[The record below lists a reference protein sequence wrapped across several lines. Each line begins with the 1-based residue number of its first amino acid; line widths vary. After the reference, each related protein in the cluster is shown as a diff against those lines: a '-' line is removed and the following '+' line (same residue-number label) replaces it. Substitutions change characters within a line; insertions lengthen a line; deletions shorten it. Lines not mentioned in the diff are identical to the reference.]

1 MKHLKHS
8 DHGALRYTVGS
19 ASVESE
25 PPAAAAAVAD
35 GEVSGAVWEQ
45 VFSFVGDKSLSS
57 VPLNPLTAT
66 EKALAGLCA
75 ARSRLFQVRKHG
87 TLDFFG
93 SDVAGVAIGGWETK
107 LGELVSEAEQRLQD
121 VKDNARKEA
130 GPEPS
135 ATAVENGD
143 EGAVPMEVDGGEAVP
158 RVSEEEEEEEEEEG
172 DDDDDDDDEKG
183 GAAVWGESDSESAG
197 SDGEQE

>member
-107 LGELVSEAEQRLQD
+107 LGELVSEAEQRLTAR
-121 VKDNARKEA
+121 ARKGACGRYWTETAPSTDLLAAERRAPRLSGAGARGLEPFLFFFAAAAREGSSAASSAADEAEA
-130 GPEPS
+130 GSSCSSPS
-135 ATAVENGD
+135 TKKA
-143 EGAVPMEVDGGEAVP
+143 
-158 RVSEEEEEEEEEEG
+158 
-172 DDDDDDDDEKG
+172 
-183 GAAVWGESDSESAG
+183 
-197 SDGEQE
+197 